1 MRLHHNRKVF
11 KISEFQSCPR
21 MVYKD
26 SEYNVNTISF
36 WPRVLNGYHKLL
48 YVSNGRVQ
56 NDSRHITETLNSGP
70 QKLM

>member
-1 MRLHHNRKVF
+1 MQVYHNRKVF
-11 KISEFQSCPR
+11 KISEFQSYPR

-36 WPRVLNGYHKLL
+36 WPRVLN
-48 YVSNGRVQ
+48 VSNDPVQ
-56 NDSRHITETLNSGP
+56 NDSRHITETLNFGP